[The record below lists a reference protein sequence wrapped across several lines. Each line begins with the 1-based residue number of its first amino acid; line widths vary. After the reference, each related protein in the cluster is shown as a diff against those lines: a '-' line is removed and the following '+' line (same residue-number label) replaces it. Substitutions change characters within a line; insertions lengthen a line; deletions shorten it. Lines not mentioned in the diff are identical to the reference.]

1 MPTKKKKTAKVEKIG
16 RDSGTGEFI
25 SVKEAKKHP
34 KTTQV
39 ETIKRPSNTRSRQ
52 GP

>member
-1 MPTKKKKTAKVEKIG
+1 MPTKKKKTSKVEKIG

-39 ETIKRPSNTRSRQ
+39 ETIKRPSKKTSKKGR
-52 GP
+52 